1 MQIFLSYA
9 SEDRDLAEE
18 IQLALLG
25 AGHKVFF
32 DKESLPAGGD
42 YHSQIERAVQQS
54 DIFVFLISPNSVAP
68 GSYALTEL
76 KFARTKWS
84 YPKGKLLPVRL
95 HGTPWEA
102 IPPYLK
108 SVTVLEPEGSAP
120 AEIVE
125 AVAALGT
132 SVDTSDRRTNVSG
145 VRDEILGDARSE
157 RNSRIRHRTQIW
169 VAVAVIGLIAVLG
182 TTLIINWT
190 NTFGPKPSLRVSSD
204 HKPEIPLRPEYGG
217 MKGAADQDEATKAA
231 REILASLHDRQF
243 EKLWNSETSD
253 FLKSKVTEDSFFA
266 ELTIVRQQ
274 TGSPGESKFIA
285 MAYSPDPSS
294 ELTGEGYTFTFV
306 NSYSAGRFY
315 ERIVVMKEKDGKFR
329 LASLGVVPAP
339 K

>member
-9 SEDRDLAEE
+9 SEDRDLADE

-32 DKESLPAGGD
+32 DKESLPAGED
-42 YHSQIERAVQQS
+42 YHSRIERAVQQS
-54 DIFVFLISPNSVAP
+54 DIFVFLISSKSVAQ

-76 KFARTKWS
+76 KFARTKWP
-84 YPKGKLLPVRL
+84 YPKDKLLPVRL

-169 VAVAVIGLIAVLG
+169 VAVAVIGLIGVLG
-182 TTLIINWT
+182 ITLIINWT
-190 NTFGPKPSLRVSSD
+190 NIFGPKPSPRVSSD

-217 MKGAADQDEATKAA
+217 TKGAADQDEATKAA
-231 REILASLHDRQF
+231 REILASLHDKQF
-243 EKLWNSETSD
+243 EKLWNSQTSD
-253 FLKSKVTEDSFFA
+253 FFKSKVTKDSFFA
-266 ELTIVRQQ
+266 DLTIVGRQL
-274 TGSPGESKFIA
+274 GSPGESKFIN

-294 ELTGEGYTFTFV
+294 ELTGEIYSFNFL
-306 NSYSAGRFY
+306 NSYSAGKFY
-315 ERIVVMKEKDGKFR
+315 EQIIVVKEKDGKFR
-329 LASLGVVPAP
+329 LAGLWRVPAP